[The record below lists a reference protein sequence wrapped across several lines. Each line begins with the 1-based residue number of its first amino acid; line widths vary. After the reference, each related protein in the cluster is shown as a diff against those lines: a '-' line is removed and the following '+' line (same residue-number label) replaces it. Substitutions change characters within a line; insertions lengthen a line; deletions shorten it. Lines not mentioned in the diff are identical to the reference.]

1 MPDFDFRGLTRRQK
15 ELLTAG
21 GWRIDMRTVQPQ
33 RATVQKLL
41 DRGLVVERR
50 VTDRRRH
57 PAVLVSEYDVPLDV
71 VQAWADHCAGRGQA
85 GKIRIGPGD
94 C

>member
-33 RATVQKLL
+33 RATVRKLL

-50 VTDRRRH
+50 VTDGRGW
-57 PAVLVSEYDVPLDV
+57 PAILVSEYDVPLPV
-71 VQAWADHCAGRGQA
+71 FQAWADHCAGRERA
-85 GKIRIGPGD
+85 GRVRIGAGD
-94 C
+94 I